1 MAPYTPAEV
10 DVFAVPHTRMKELV
24 NSYVEMVNTITP
36 TTNCYF
42 VDKSLEQIF
51 TFTCRWSQIV
61 LFGFTNTSSSTTTS
75 SRYVNRFFYG
85 PFILRRHFK
94 ENLRMTFQT
103 EIDKKFC
110 DTCQI

>member
-1 MAPYTPAEV
+1 MIHIGTLFFPATISSWNNLPFGIEKV
-10 DVFAVPHTRMKELV
+10 D
-24 NSYVEMVNTITP
+24 
-36 TTNCYF
+36 
-42 VDKSLEQIF
+42 
-51 TFTCRWSQIV
+51 
-61 LFGFTNTSSSTTTS
+61 
-75 SRYVNRFFYG
+75 SRYVNRFVYG